1 MIDGFSEPQSE
12 ENQKAIKTWVRA
24 KEDREK
30 GFVRRDGVVLK
41 RTAHTY
47 INAQV
52 TYWAGS
58 FNEPRGPRLRLLKI
72 LPSDQPKWDFENP
85 EECIDLGK
93 DEIATLRGFL
103 NNEFQHDAGDLYWVP
118 VPDKEIATS
127 LRQLINGDSSNAE
140 LVSRLASALTIDSEL
155 MVAILMSDQAQL
167 AIQLRERTRR
177 SEVLEELERLINAPD
192 TPESDFQRLLEQNP
206 WVFGGEV
213 VRVAELRSITS
224 ADEVDIPI
232 VRGDGSVLIVELK
245 RASAVSISRSDHG
258 YPVLSVEVHLA
269 IQQAQRYLYELDRI
283 ADTLLQKHRFD
294 ARRATALVV
303 IGKDPQFDDSLKG
316 DKFRESLR
324 IYNSHLARVQLITY
338 DALLSNARRLLDL
351 NDPQNETEG

>member
-1 MIDGFSEPQSE
+1 MVDWFSDSQFE
-12 ENQKAIKTWVRA
+12 ESQKAIKSWVRA
-24 KEDREK
+24 KENHEK

-72 LPSDQPKWDFENP
+72 PPSDQPKWDFENP

-118 VPDKEIATS
+118 VPDKEIANS
-127 LRQLINGDSSNAE
+127 LRQLINGDPSDAE
-140 LVSRLASALTIDSEL
+140 LVSHLASALTIDGEL
-155 MVAILMSDQAQL
+155 MAAILMSDQAQL

-177 SEVLEELERLINAPD
+177 SEALEELEGLINAPD
-192 TPESDFQRLLEQNP
+192 TPESGFQRLLEQNP

-245 RASAVSISRSDHG
+245 RAAVSISRSDHG
-258 YPVLSVEVHLA
+258 YPVLSGEVHLA

-303 IGKDPQFDDSLKG
+303 IGKDPQFDDPLKG

-338 DALLSNARRLLDL
+338 DALLSNARRLLYL
-351 NDPQNETEG
+351 SDPHNETDG